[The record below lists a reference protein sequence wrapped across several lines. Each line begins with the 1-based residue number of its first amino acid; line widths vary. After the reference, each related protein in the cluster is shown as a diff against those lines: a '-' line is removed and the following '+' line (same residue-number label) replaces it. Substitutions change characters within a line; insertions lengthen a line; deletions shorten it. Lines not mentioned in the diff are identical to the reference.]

1 VEITPEAA
9 AAAQPAAPAGD
20 PRYKWR
26 VLASVCVGLFMV
38 ILDSTVVNVALKSL
52 QQHYNVNTSEAQWV
66 ISLYTLALGIA
77 TPLSGFLG
85 DRFGMKR
92 IYLLGLTMFA
102 AGSALCGVA
111 ALLDTSVAFDI
122 GSVHVSPLTYLIA
135 ARAIQGI
142 GGGIALPLG
151 TSFLFKS
158 FSPREIGAAF
168 GIFGIVLVFAPAA
181 GPLMGGALVDH
192 GLLPWIFFLNLPI
205 AAIGISIGLN
215 FLRETDHSQRVP
227 ADIPGIIFAGLGF
240 GAVLY
245 GASIAG
251 QQGNSWTS
259 PDVLVSLTVGG
270 VAMIILAFVE
280 WRSPNPLLDLRLYR
294 IPSFAIANVAGL
306 VGTIALFGAEF
317 LLPLYLQILRGQSA
331 FQAGLTLLPLAIAS
345 AFATVIAGRLSDK
358 VGPRLPI
365 VIGFVLIAYNTYQFS
380 QLTSDTSFTFI
391 GFLLVLR
398 GIAVGLIIQN
408 SQVAA
413 LLDVVPARLNRATPL
428 VQATRQTMQSIGV
441 AVLATILSTAVTLTI
456 PTNIPSGASLAQLP
470 PPVQAQIH
478 QQILAFQNQYLT
490 GLQNAY
496 LATFIIAIV
505 ATILACFLPG
515 WPGKWEPAKRQQRR
529 ATETTVPSP
538 EATAVGA

>member
-1 VEITPEAA
+1 VDSTSAA
-9 AAAQPAAPAGD
+9 AAAPQPANLAID

-26 VLASVCVGLFMV
+26 VLASVVVGLFMV

-92 IYLLGLTMFA
+92 IYLTGLTMFA

-111 ALLDTSVAFDI
+111 ALLDTSLAFDI
-122 GSVHVSPLTYLIA
+122 GSVHVSPLIYLIA

-151 TSFLFKS
+151 TSFLFKA
-158 FSPREIGAAF
+158 FPPREIGAAF

-181 GPLMGGALVDH
+181 GPLVGGALVDH

-205 AAIGISIGLN
+205 GAIGITIGLN
-215 FLRETDHSQRVP
+215 FLRETDHSQHVP
-227 ADIPGIIFAGLGF
+227 ADIPGIIFAGAGF
-240 GAVLY
+240 GALLY

-259 PDVLVSLTVGG
+259 PDVLTSLAIG
-270 VAMIILAFVE
+270 VVALAILAVVE
-280 WRSPNPLLDLRLYR
+280 WRAKHPLLDLRLYR

-345 AFATVIAGRLSDK
+345 AISTVIAGRLSDL

-365 VIGFVLIAYNTYQFS
+365 VLGFVLIAYNTYQLS
-380 QLTSDTSFTFI
+380 QITLTTSLTFI

-413 LLDVVPARLNRATPL
+413 LMDVPSARLNRATPL

-441 AVLATILSTAVTLTI
+441 AVLATILSTAVTITI
-456 PTNIPSGASLAQLP
+456 PSNIPSSGDLAQLP
-470 PPVQAQIH
+470 PPVQQQIH
-478 QQILAFQNQYLT
+478 QQIMDFQNQYIT
-490 GLQNAY
+490 GLQHAY
-496 LATFIIAIV
+496 LATFAIAIT

-515 WPGKWEPAKRQQRR
+515 WPGKWASSRRQQR
-529 ATETTVPSP
+529 ATQESALPQV
-538 EATAVGA
+538 EAGAVGA